1 MSHGAHTNESWHTW
15 VMAHIRMSHV
25 PLAYKAEASRRVLSY
40 TDVIYMSH
48 VTHTNESWHTYE
60 RVMAHKWTSH
70 VAHVN
75 ALSCVMAL
83 LASVAVWSSVLQ
95 CVAVCCSVLQYV
107 ALCCTLLQFQG
118 QDSEEVCRI
127 YICHGAQV
135 NESVAHMNESCRTHE
150 RVMAHKWTSHVA
162 HKNAIFSETALP
174 ASRAKAV
181 TMCVA
186 YAWVMAHIWRGH
198 GVDMNVL
205 SSVAH
210 GFDLLSTHMNVI
222 YVWMSST
229 YEYLLRMHV
238 SPKEPYVSPKEPY
251 ISPKEPLSCGF
262 DLLSTHM
269 NIIYVCMSSTYG
281 CDLHMNVIYIW
292 MLSTYEYWQ
301 AKPRVIVIYDV
312 IYVWMSSTHEYYL
325 RMHVIYVVDIHTYIT
340 LIHASLFWLIEVS
353 FDWCR
358 SLLIH
363 LHMDIIYVCMSSTYG
378 CDLHINVIYIWIL
391 TSEASARI
399 QARGQKKKIECVC
412 MSSTYGC
419 DLHMNVIYIWILA
432 SEASARIQVRGK
444 SNAARLYATLQ
455 RNVIR
460 FPLIYRIAVYK
471 VSYCARM

>member
-198 GVDMNVL
+198 GVDINVL

-210 GFDLLSTHMNVI
+210 GFDLLSTHMNV
-222 YVWMSST
+222 
-229 YEYLLRMHV
+229 
-238 SPKEPYVSPKEPY
+238 
-251 ISPKEPLSCGF
+251 
-262 DLLSTHM
+262 
-269 NIIYVCMSSTYG
+269 IYVCMSSTYG

-471 VSYCARM
+471 LSTRIIESSCTCKCGMTPYEWVLSHVRICWVVESRNSIEVN